1 MRMQITFSTALVI
14 LMLTLSACG
23 NQAMNG
29 HNGDMASHDG
39 NMQMG
44 AGMNMTAPNADAPAT
59 IAQNGISL
67 HDPWARTGTSGDNS
81 AAYVAV
87 KNANATD
94 TLVAASSDV
103 AASVEL
109 HTVISEDGVM
119 KMRPVEGGIEIPSA
133 GLQML
138 KPGGFHIML
147 IGLNNDLKSGDTFEV
162 TLTFANAGDITVT
175 IPVR

>member
-1 MRMQITFSTALVI
+1 MRTRITFSAVLVI
-14 LMLTLSACG
+14 LMLALSACG

-39 NMQMG
+39 NMEMG
-44 AGMNMTAPNADAPAT
+44 AGMNMTAPDADAPAAV
-59 IAQNGISL
+59 AQNGISL

-81 AAYVAV
+81 AAYVAI

-94 TLVAASSDV
+94 TLVSATSDV
-103 AASVEL
+103 AANVEL

-119 KMRPVEGGIEIPSA
+119 KMRPVAGGIEIP
-133 GLQML
+133 GMGVQML

-147 IGLNNDLKSGDTFEV
+147 IGLNNDLKSGDTFAV

>member
-1 MRMQITFSTALVI
+1 MRTRIPISVVLLI
-14 LMLTLSACG
+14 LILALSACG
-23 NQAMNG
+23 NQAT
-29 HNGDMASHDG
+29 GDH
-39 NMQMG
+39 G
-44 AGMNMTAPNADAPAT
+44 AGMSGHDGNMTAPNADAPAIVT
-59 IAQNGISL
+59 QNGISL

-109 HTVISEDGVM
+109 HTVISEDGIM
-119 KMRPVEGGIEIPSA
+119 KMRPVEGGIEIPGM

-138 KPGGFHIML
+138 QPGSYHIML
-147 IGLNNDLKSGDTFEV
+147 IGLNNDLKSGDTFAV
-162 TLTFANAGDITVT
+162 TLTFANAGDITVI
-175 IPVR
+175 IPVRE